1 QVKQMI
7 WATVFYYLGIE
18 HNFICR
24 TIGCPTVNTSLL
36 CLFNNGVFT
45 VSNNTAIV
53 GITATTIEF

>member
-1 QVKQMI
+1 MGDCLLLS
-7 WATVFYYLGIE
+7 WYRAHLYLP
-18 HNFICR
+18 HNRLPGVIKDM
-24 TIGCPTVNTSLL
+24 L